1 VSDGPTL
8 SVVLPNY
15 NHGHL
20 VRRALAALVEQDRPP
35 DEIIVV
41 DDGSTDDSLAILR
54 DFARQSPI
62 VKILVNPRNV
72 GVAPALAGGLE
83 AASGRY
89 IYFAAADDFI
99 MPGFFRLALDLLGRH
114 PAAGLFCG
122 EAVLVDGATGRP
134 MGARPAVRP
143 SGRAGFVDAARTRAL
158 LARIDNWILT
168 GCAVF
173 RREAVVAM
181 GGFDEQLGSFADGIV
196 ARKIALIHGFCYAPS
211 VVATWC
217 VYADSVSRTTALQVG
232 KARDA
237 LATLPQRIAAD
248 PVFPAWYAGKVADR
262 WRFAAARLA
271 LEADPVDHE
280 LVRVLGARSAVDRAL
295 IRAVWAV
302 ASGRPAR
309 IATLA
314 WLWLR
319 LQPTSLVGLLRT
331 ALARRIERAT
341 ARGTPGLHPETAPA
355 KNGSPKLQA

>member
-99 MPGFFRLALDLLGRH
+99 MSGFFRLALDLLGRH

-181 GGFDEQLGSFADGIV
+181 GGFDEQLGSFADGLV

-211 VVATWC
+211 VVATLC

-280 LVRVLGARSAVDRAL
+280 LVRVMGARSAVDRAL